1 MFSSK
6 NQRRRKMSKRFLFVV
21 VVLAIALAACAP
33 VVTETPAAPAPTE
46 APAAATQAP
55 AAPAGPPAACAT
67 DAFGCAKI
75 DPGTTV
81 KIGMG
86 APMTGGN
93 ASFGIDI
100 SQGAQVAV
108 KDAGEFQGF
117 KFELVA
123 QDDGGN
129 AEGGAAVA
137 NKLVADPSVVA
148 IAGHIFSGATA
159 AAMPIYEKAGLPM
172 LSPSATNPALTQ
184 QGSKVFNRVAFT
196 DVIQGKFAAE
206 YLYNKLGIKK
216 LAIMHDGSDYGKG
229 LAEIVQTNFKALGGE
244 VAAFQAITPGE
255 TDYTAVLSTVSAAK
269 PEAVYFGGYIAEAT
283 VLANQMKQTG
293 LENAVFFGCDGT
305 YGADFLAKTGK
316 NGEGAY
322 AVSLTPPDSP
332 DKAKFDAA
340 YQAAYGVAPGTLSPF
355 SWNGYDSTAALIA
368 MVEKVAVKGDDGS
381 LYVPR
386 GALVDAVRTL
396 KDFKGVAGTYTC
408 NDVGECNAEGPL
420 FVVVKDGQWVP
431 APK

>member
-1 MFSSK
+1 
-6 NQRRRKMSKRFLFVV
+6 MSKRFVLAFV
-21 VVLAIALAACAP
+21 VVLAVLLAACAP
-33 VVTETPAAPAPTE
+33 VVTATPAAPAPTE
-46 APAAATQAP
+46 APAAATEAP
-55 AAPAGPPAACAT
+55 AAPAGPPAVCSS

-81 KIGMG
+81 KVGMG
-86 APMTGGN
+86 APMTGGD

-100 SQGAQVAV
+100 SQGAQEAV

-123 QDDGGN
+123 QDDQGN

-148 IAGHIFSGATA
+148 IAGHIYSGATA

-172 LSPSATNPALTQ
+172 LSPSATNPTLTTK
-184 QGSKVFNRVAFT
+184 GSKVFNRVAFT
-196 DVIQGKFAAE
+196 DVIQGEFAAKF
-206 YLYNKLGIKK
+206 LFDKLGFKK
-216 LAIMHDGSDYGKG
+216 VAFLHDGSDYGKG
-229 LAEIVQTNFKALGGE
+229 LAEVVRDNFTKLGGT
-244 VAAFQAITPGE
+244 ATDFQAITPKE
-255 TDYTAVLSTVSAAK
+255 TDYSAVLSTIAAGK
-269 PEAVYFGGYIAEAT
+269 PEAVYFGGYTAEAS
-283 VLANQMKQTG
+283 VLANQMKTTG

-305 YGADFLAKTGK
+305 YGKDFLDRTGK

-332 DKAKFDAA
+332 EKAKFDAA
-340 YQAAYGVAPGTLSPF
+340 YTADFGVAPGTLSPF
-355 SWNGYDSTAALIA
+355 SWNGYDSAAALIA

-386 GALVDAVRTL
+386 GALVEAVRTL
-396 KDFKGVAGTYTC
+396 KDFKGVAGTYSC
-408 NDVGECNAEGPL
+408 NDVGECNSNGPL
-420 FVVVKDGQWVP
+420 FVKIENGKWVP
-431 APK
+431 AK

>member
-1 MFSSK
+1 
-6 NQRRRKMSKRFLFVV
+6 MSKKFGVVFV
-21 VVLAIALAACAP
+21 VVLALVLTACAP
-33 VVTETPAAPAPTE
+33 SSAGKAPAVCSSDP
-46 APAAATQAP
+46 
-55 AAPAGPPAACAT
+55 
-67 DAFGCAKI
+67 FGCAKV

-81 KIGMG
+81 KVGMG
-86 APMTGGN
+86 APMTGGD

-100 SQGAQVAV
+100 SQGAQIAV
-108 KDAGEFQGF
+108 TDAGEFQGF

-148 IAGHIFSGATA
+148 IAGHIYSGATA
-159 AAMPIYEKAGLPM
+159 AAMPIYEKSGLPM
-172 LSPSATNPALTQ
+172 LSPSATNPALTTK
-184 QGSKVFNRVAFT
+184 GSKVFNRVAFT
-196 DVIQGKFAAE
+196 DVIQGQFAAKF
-206 YLYNKLGIKK
+206 LYDNLGFKK
-216 LAIMHDGSDYGKG
+216 VAFIHDGSDYGKG
-229 LAEIVQTNFKALGGE
+229 LAEVVRDNFTKLGGT
-244 VAAFQAITPGE
+244 ATDFQAITPKE
-255 TDYTAVLSTVSAAK
+255 TDYSAVLSTVAAGN
-269 PEAVYFGGYIAEAT
+269 PEAIYFGGYTAEAS
-283 VLANQMKQTG
+283 VLANQMKTTG

-305 YGADFLAKTGK
+305 YGKDFLDRTGK
-316 NGEGAY
+316 NGEGAF

-340 YQAAYGVAPGTLSPF
+340 YQAAFGQAPGVLSPF

-408 NDVGECNAEGPL
+408 NDVGECNSNGPL
-420 FVVVKDGQWVP
+420 FVTIKDGAWVP
-431 APK
+431 AQ